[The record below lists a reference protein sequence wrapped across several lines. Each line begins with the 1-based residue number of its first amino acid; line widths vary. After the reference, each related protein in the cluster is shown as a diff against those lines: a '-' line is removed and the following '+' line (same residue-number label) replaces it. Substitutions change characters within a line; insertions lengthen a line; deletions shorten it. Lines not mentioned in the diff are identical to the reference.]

1 MLKVPLGVIS
11 VAAMLVACIGSGN
24 AMSASLQPIDDSDL
38 SGVTGQEG
46 IAVDVDFYL
55 NSNQAA
61 GASNGQPL
69 TSLGSCSGTTSAN
82 GCRIALQFNNRLNGG
97 GEWLVLKDT
106 YGSILL
112 RDFFIDGAFSA
123 AVASPYADSS
133 RFLSG
138 AGGCLPNSAVSAAA
152 CASAVLNKPMLQMSF
167 KSGQAVGSSYTTF
180 ESDLQMHLN
189 VGRMAVEYGATG
201 YLSDARGSFMGVLV
215 SDTQQLRA
223 RADIDGR
230 VFLSGF

>member
-1 MLKVPLGVIS
+1 MRLLLPKMLLSVVMAMGFSAFSFSSPLQLIED
-11 VAAMLVACIGSGN
+11 A
-24 AMSASLQPIDDSDL
+24 DL
-38 SGVTGQEG
+38 AGVTGQEG
-46 IAVDVDFYL
+46 IAADIDFYL

-69 TSLGSCSGTTSAN
+69 ASLGGCTGTSSAN

-106 YGSILL
+106 YGSILM
-112 RDFFIDGAFSA
+112 RDFFIDGAFSGA
-123 AVASPYADSS
+123 AASSYADST

-138 AGGCLPNSAVSAAA
+138 AGTCLPNSAVAAGV
-152 CASAVLNKPMLQMSF
+152 CAGAVLNKPMLQMSF
-167 KSGQAVGSSYTTF
+167 LSAQAVGGDYTTF
-180 ESDLQMHLN
+180 ENDIQMHLN
-189 VGRMAVEYGATG
+189 VGRVAVEYGATG

-215 SDTQQLRA
+215 GDTQQLRA